1 MAGSTEELTQRQRAA
16 WSAGA
21 YADIARTIEAVSD
34 VVVAESEAWLDYI
47 ERVLG
52 PVVLAKA
59 ALQERWP
66 AARADM
72 VELYERFNESDD
84 GSLRAEPEYLL
95 TLVR

>member
-1 MAGSTEELTQRQRAA
+1 MFAVLASHMPPPPEGFTPPVLWGVEE
-16 WSAGA
+16 W
-21 YADIARTIEAVSD
+21 
-34 VVVAESEAWLDYI
+34 
-47 ERVLG
+47 
-52 PVVLAKA
+52 VLAKA